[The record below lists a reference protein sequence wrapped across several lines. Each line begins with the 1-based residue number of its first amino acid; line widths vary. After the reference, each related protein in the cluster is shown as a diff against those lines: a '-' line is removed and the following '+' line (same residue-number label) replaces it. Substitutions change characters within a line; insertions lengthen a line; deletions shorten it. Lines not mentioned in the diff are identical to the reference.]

1 MKISIIGSGYV
12 GLVTGACL
20 ARADQNVICLDIDE
34 KKIQDLESGKIPIY
48 EPGLEDLIKEKLE
61 NNLLSFSSN
70 IDQAIKN
77 ADAIFIAVGT
87 PTNIENDGADLSQ
100 VFACAEA
107 IGKNI
112 KNNTVVIL
120 KSTVPVGTCDKV
132 EEIINLANPSIDFDV
147 VSNPEFLREG
157 SAIFDFENPDR
168 IIVGT
173 KNKNSIS
180 TLNSIY
186 KKQIDNNFPIIFTTR
201 RSSELIKYA
210 SNSMLAMRII
220 FINEIADLC
229 EKVGADVEDIALG
242 IGLDKRIGP
251 DFLNAGPG
259 FGGSCFPKDARA
271 LVESGENYNAPQNLL
286 KAVIDGNEKRKENL
300 SKKIISITK
309 DKKNIGVLG
318 VTYKANT
325 DDMREAPSLSIIPDL
340 IDKGFNISIYDPQAN
355 KFGIKEF
362 KKANWENDIYSVV
375 KNSDCLVI
383 LTEWNEFKNMDL
395 KKISDIMNKPIII
408 DFRNLFSLD
417 EMEKLKIEYHSI
429 GREAVNFNKETKWKL
444 LKQPFKY

>member
-20 ARADQNVICLDIDE
+20 ARADQHVTCLDIDE
-34 KKIQDLESGKIPIY
+34 KKIEDLENGKIPIY
-48 EPGLEDLIKEKLE
+48 EPGLEDLIKEKVK
-61 NNLLSFSSN
+61 NNVLSFSSKVDKTIRN
-70 IDQAIKN
+70 TDV
-77 ADAIFIAVGT
+77 IFIAVGT
-87 PTNIENDGADLSQ
+87 PTNTDNDGADLSQ
-100 VFACAEA
+100 VFSCAKVIA
-107 IGKNI
+107 KNI

-132 EEIINLANPSIDFDV
+132 EQIISLVNPSIDFDV

-168 IIVGT
+168 VILGT
-173 KNKNSIS
+173 KNKNSVL
-180 TLNSIY
+180 TLNSIF
-186 KKQIDNNFPIIFTTR
+186 KKQVDNDFPIIFTTR

-251 DFLNAGPG
+251 DFLNPGPG

-271 LVESGENYNAPQNLL
+271 LVESGKNYSAPQNLL
-286 KAVIDGNEKRKENL
+286 KAVIDGNNKRKENL
-300 SKKIISITK
+300 SKKIITIAR
-309 DKKNIGVLG
+309 DKKNLGILG

-325 DDMREAPSLSIIPDL
+325 DDIREAPSLSIIPDL
-340 IDKGFNISIYDPQAN
+340 IEKGFNISIYDPQAS
-355 KFGIKEF
+355 KEGIKEF
-362 KKANWENDIYSVV
+362 EKANWQTDIYSVA

-383 LTEWNEFKNMDL
+383 LTEWDQFKNMDL
-395 KKISDIMNKPIII
+395 KKISNIMNKPIII

-417 EMEKLKIEYHSI
+417 EMERFKIEYHSV
-429 GREAVNFNKETKWKL
+429 GRETVNSKKEIK
-444 LKQPFKY
+444 

>member
-12 GLVTGACL
+12 GLVTGVCMAN
-20 ARADQNVICLDIDE
+20 ANQHVTCLDIDE
-34 KKIQDLESGKIPIY
+34 KKIKDLKNGKIPIY
-48 EPGLEDLIKEKLE
+48 EPGLEDLIKEKIKS
-61 NNLLSFSSN
+61 NVLSFSSEIGQTIRN
-70 IDQAIKN
+70 TDV
-77 ADAIFIAVGT
+77 IFIAVGT
-87 PTNIENDGADLSQ
+87 PTNTENNEADLSQ
-100 VFACAEA
+100 VFSCAEEIA
-107 IGKNI
+107 RNI
-112 KNNTVVIL
+112 KNNTVVIV

-132 EEIINLANPSIDFDV
+132 EEIINLKNPSLNFDV

-173 KNKNSIS
+173 HNKDSIT
-180 TLNSIY
+180 TLNLIY
-186 KKQIDNNFPIIFTTR
+186 KKQIDNEFPIIFTTR

-229 EKVGADVEDIALG
+229 EKVGADVNDIALG

-251 DFLNAGPG
+251 EFLNAGPG

-271 LVESGENYNAPQNLL
+271 LVESGISYNAPQNLL

-300 SKKIISITK
+300 SKKIITIAK
-309 DKKNIGVLG
+309 NRKNIGILG

-340 IDKGFNISIYDPQAN
+340 INKGFNISIFDPQAN
-355 KFGIKEF
+355 KNSIKEF
-362 KKANWENDIYSVV
+362 KNANWENDIYSVAN
-375 KNSDCLVI
+375 NSDCLVI
-383 LTEWNEFKNMDL
+383 LTEWSDFKDMDL
-395 KKISDIMNKPIII
+395 KKISDIMDKPIII

-417 EMEKLKIEYHSI
+417 EMKKMNIEYHSI
-429 GREAVNFNKETKWKL
+429 GREAINSSKEVE
-444 LKQPFKY
+444 